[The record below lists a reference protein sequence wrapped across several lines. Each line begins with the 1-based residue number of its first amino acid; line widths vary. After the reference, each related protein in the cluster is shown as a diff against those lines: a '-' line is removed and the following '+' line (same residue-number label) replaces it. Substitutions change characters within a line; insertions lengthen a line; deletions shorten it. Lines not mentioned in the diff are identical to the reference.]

1 LVWLRS
7 ICSITRGTITWSAH
21 FWLTLSRGLSSL
33 TLRGRDLL
41 LSIGPVILLIIG
53 RVYWGSPWLLPI
65 VLVVVPLVSIVLSV
79 IVVVLLTCSC
89 SSICL
94 VNGSSFG
101 LSPFLGYCF
110 WLRLITLYRGLLT
123 LPWILLVATL
133 IVLIVL
139 IIVVLILLL
148 LLLLVIL
155 TSGLLTVIV
164 PTRLVILRLLLLLV
178 CALLTSILWLL
189 YFIFLASM
197 DLTFRLSIFGV
208 LSPPGKLHRVV
219 S

>member
-1 LVWLRS
+1 MVWLRS

-21 FWLTLSRGLSSL
+21 SWLTPSRGLSRL

-41 LSIGPVILLIIG
+41 LSIGPVILLVIG
-53 RVYWGSPWLLPI
+53 RVYWGRAWLLPI
-65 VLVVVPLVSIVLSV
+65 VLVVVPLVSIVLSI
-79 IVVVLLTCSC
+79 IVVVLLTCNSV
-89 SSICL
+89 CL